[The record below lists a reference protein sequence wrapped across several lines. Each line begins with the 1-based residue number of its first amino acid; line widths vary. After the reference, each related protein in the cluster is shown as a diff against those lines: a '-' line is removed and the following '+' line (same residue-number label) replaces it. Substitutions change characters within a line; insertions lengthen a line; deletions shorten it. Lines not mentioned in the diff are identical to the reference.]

1 MTRRLSDLE
10 RWTHDKRPRKYT
22 AADWWLIVIVA
33 FVLIPWVV
41 WECMDAVGRMP

>member
-1 MTRRLSDLE
+1 MNQYDPD
-10 RWTHDKRPRKYT
+10 WIKDDRPRKYT